1 MMRSHYCGEVTDS
14 HVEQQVTICG
24 WVHNRRD
31 HGGVIFLDIRD
42 CQGLVQ
48 LVYEPELAE
57 VFQEAEKLRHE
68 FVIRAQGL
76 VRLRPEGMQNSN
88 LATGNIEILGQHL
101 EILASSE
108 TPPMLPDEYHNAGE
122 EVRLRYRYLD
132 LRRAEMHERLTMRAR
147 IVSLMRRYLEE
158 HRFTEIETPMLTK
171 TTPEGSRD
179 YLVPSRT
186 HPGEFFALPQSPQLF
201 KQLLMMSGFD
211 RYYQI
216 VRCFRDEDLRA
227 DRQPEFTQLDLE
239 MSFIDEAMVQEL
251 MEGLLRLIFKEVLD
265 VELPNPFPRLSYAD
279 AMEKYGSDKPDLRNP
294 LHFVDIADLTRDCDF
309 QVFSQPAQDSNGRV
323 IALRLPEGCQRLSRK
338 ELDDYGKF
346 VGIYGAKGLAY
357 IKVNDMEKG
366 REGLQSP
373 IIKFLSDELIAA
385 ILDRV
390 GAQTGDVVFF
400 GAGSKHI
407 VNDSMGAL
415 RDKLAKDLSLLSE
428 GYAALWIVDWPM
440 FEVDPETKELQA
452 MHHPFTS
459 PATEDPQVL
468 LDNVGDC
475 LSRAYDVVLNG
486 VELGGGSIRI
496 HDKDMQS
503 IVFKCLDISP
513 QEAQEKFGFL
523 LEALK
528 YGCPPH
534 GGLAL
539 GLDRLIML
547 LCQADSIRDVI
558 AFPKTQTANCLLT
571 GAPAVASEQ
580 QLKELGIKLKS
591 KSQSTN

>member
-1 MMRSHYCGEVTDS
+1 MRSHYCGEVDQNLNGQ
-14 HVEQQVTICG
+14 EVTICG

-42 CQGLVQ
+42 CRGLVQ
-48 LVYEPELAE
+48 LVYEPELAD
-57 VFQEAEKLRHE
+57 VFKEAEKLRHE
-68 FVIRAQGL
+68 FAIQATGT
-76 VRLRPEGMQNSN
+76 VRPRPEGMQNAN
-88 LATGNIEILGQHL
+88 LTTGAIEILGQGL
-101 EILASSE
+101 KILGSSE
-108 TPPMLPDEYHNAGE
+108 TPPMLPDQYHNAGE

-132 LRRAEMHERLTMRAR
+132 LRRPEMYQRLAMRSK
-147 IVSLMRRYLEE
+147 IVSIMRRYLEE
-158 HRFTEIETPMLTK
+158 QHFLDIETPMLTK

-239 MSFIDEAMVQEL
+239 MSFINEQDIQDL
-251 MEGLLRLIFKEVLD
+251 IEGMLCLIFKEIHQI
-265 VELPNPFPRLSYAD
+265 ELPQPFPRLTYHE
-279 AMEKYGSDKPDLRNP
+279 AMSRFGSDKPDLRNP
-294 LHFVDIADLTRDCDF
+294 LELIDIADLTKDCDF
-309 QVFSQPAQDSNGRV
+309 QVFSAPANDENGRV
-323 IALRLPEGCQRLSRK
+323 VACLLPNGCQLSRK
-338 ELDDYGKF
+338 ELDEYGKF

-357 IKVNDMEKG
+357 IKVNELEKG

-373 IIKFLSDELIAA
+373 IIKFLNDELIAA

-390 GAQTGDVVFF
+390 DAKTGDVVFF

-415 RDKLAKDLSLLSE
+415 RDKLGKDLNLLADE
-428 GYAALWIVDWPM
+428 YKPVWIIDWPM
-440 FEVDPETKELQA
+440 FEVDPDDGSLQA

-459 PATEDPQVL
+459 PNTEDPQAL
-468 LDNVGDC
+468 LDNLSSC

-496 HDKDMQS
+496 HDTNMQKA
-503 IVFKCLDISP
+503 VFKCLNISDE
-513 QEAQEKFGFL
+513 EAEQKFGFL

-539 GLDRLIML
+539 GLDRLVML
-547 LCQADSIRDVI
+547 LCKADSIRDVI

-571 GAPAVASEQ
+571 GAPAPASKE
-580 QLKELGIKLKS
+580 QLKELGIRLK
-591 KSQSTN
+591 